1 MTSNQT
7 DPSENFFRWSA
18 QYQVRTVEADS
29 LSLADLTIA
38 IPPIDLQYIER
49 QLLKGNTQK
58 LKTFRFPIAFSDD
71 LKQVVILR
79 AVVRLQGRLDSDSPS
94 KIFSY
99 TSQGIDLCPSYMPR
113 LDRPYE
119 EEPYPSWYRIW
130 LSSDEKYLAVTR
142 RRGKPEVVRE
152 TPWGL
157 WSVTIWKDGSRGEK
171 PLYQPFQEIYVNFTN
186 ILKDGYLSFHPKLPL
201 LVVSGD
207 IETLIWSFERRGN
220 ANDKSLFRGI

>member
-7 DPSENFFRWSA
+7 DPSENFLRWSA

-49 QLLKGNTQK
+49 QLLEGNTQK

-79 AVVRLQGRLDSDSPS
+79 ALIRLQGDLDSDSPS
-94 KIFSY
+94 KMSLY
-99 TSQGIDLCPSYMPR
+99 TSQEIDLCPSYMPR

-130 LSSDEKYLAVTR
+130 SSSDEKYLAVTK
-142 RRGKPEVVRE
+142 RRGKPEVVRD

-157 WSVTIWKDGSRGEK
+157 WSVTIWKEASRGEK
-171 PLYQPFQEIYVNFTN
+171 PLYQPFQEIYVNNTN
-186 ILKDGYLSFHPKLPL
+186 LLKDGYLSFHPKLPL

-207 IETLIWSFERRGN
+207 IETLVWSFESGGN
-220 ANDKSLFRGI
+220 ANSKNLFQDI

>member
-7 DPSENFFRWSA
+7 DPSENFLRWSA

-29 LSLADLTIA
+29 LRLADLTIA

-49 QLLKGNTQK
+49 QLLEGNTQQ

-71 LKQVVILR
+71 LKQAVILR
-79 AVVRLQGRLDSDSPS
+79 ALVRLQGRLDSDSPG

-99 TSQGIDLCPSYMPR
+99 TSQEIDLCPSYMPR
-113 LDRPYE
+113 LDRTYE

-130 LSSDEKYLAVTR
+130 LSSDEKYLAVTK
-142 RRGKPEVVRE
+142 RRGKPDVVRE
-152 TPWGL
+152 TPRGF

-171 PLYQPFQEIYVNFTN
+171 PFYQPFQEIYVNSTN
-186 ILKDGYLSFHPKLPL
+186 LLKDGYLSFQPKLPL

-207 IETLIWSFERRGN
+207 IETLSWSFERRGN
-220 ANDKSLFRGI
+220 ANSKSLFRGI

>member
-7 DPSENFFRWSA
+7 DPSENFLRWSA

-49 QLLKGNTQK
+49 QLLEGNTQK

-99 TSQGIDLCPSYMPR
+99 TSQEIDLCPSYMPR

-157 WSVTIWKDGSRGEK
+157 WSVTIWKRWIARREASLSTFPRDIRQ
-171 PLYQPFQEIYVNFTN
+171 LYESPQ
-186 ILKDGYLSFHPKLPL
+186 GWLSIIPP
-201 LVVSGD
+201 
-207 IETLIWSFERRGN
+207 
-220 ANDKSLFRGI
+220 